1 MRTATTTT
9 LVFCLFVGAS
19 ASTFAQQPDF
29 SGHWVLNQKLSQ
41 DPFEKIYRALGT
53 EEQQGAGTGASSS
66 VSNSV
71 LLRDSDLRETLQA
84 LMDYAE
90 VLGVVEIEQDE
101 NEITISVGED
111 DRFFSLFYLDGE
123 KHAREMQA
131 GLRIEATAAWEGESI
146 QVVQVGENDA
156 VLTEVYSLVSDG
168 DQMAL
173 VFILESK
180 LSDVP
185 IQFRVVY
192 DRIKEDLPS

>member
-1 MRTATTTT
+1 MRTATTTAF
-9 LVFCLFVGAS
+9 VFCLFVGAS
-19 ASTFAQQPDF
+19 ASTFAQRPDF
-29 SGHWVLNQKLSQ
+29 SGRWSLNPKLSQ
-41 DPFEKIYRALGT
+41 DPFEKIYRALGA
-53 EEQQGAGTGASSS
+53 EEQLGAGTGEFSS
-66 VSNSV
+66 VSNAV
-71 LLRDSDLRETLQA
+71 LLRDTDLRETLHA

-90 VLGVVEIEQDE
+90 VLEVVEIEQDE
-101 NEITISVGED
+101 DEITISVGED

-146 QVVQVGENDA
+146 HVVQVGANKA
-156 VLTEVYSLVSDG
+156 VLKEIYSLVGDG

-173 VFILESK
+173 IFILESK

-192 DRIKEDLPS
+192 DRVEP